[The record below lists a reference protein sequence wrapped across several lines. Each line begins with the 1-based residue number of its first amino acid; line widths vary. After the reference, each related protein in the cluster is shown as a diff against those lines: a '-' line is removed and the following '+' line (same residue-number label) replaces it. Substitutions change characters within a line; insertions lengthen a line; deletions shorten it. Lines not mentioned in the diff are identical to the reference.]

1 MRSLDIDCKISA
13 YCAINPSED
22 IDKIRTAVSNVL
34 IDMDE
39 KIVGNSLIAN
49 SNNYESLSKIY
60 EIIRAKNIKK
70 VYRRN
75 LRQNI
80 VDDSTW
86 FYLNKQAAF
95 ANVIALCD
103 EDNQSPLG
111 PIKIVLQSKN
121 IRDVIDWFV
130 PYEETI
136 VDKN

>member
-60 EIIRAKNIKK
+60 EIVRAKNIKK

-121 IRDVIDWFV
+121 L
-130 PYEETI
+130 
-136 VDKN
+136 N

>member
-1 MRSLDIDCKISA
+1 LRSLDVDCKISA

-22 IDKIRTAVSNVL
+22 INKIRTSVSNVL

-130 PYEETI
+130 PYEE
-136 VDKN
+136 

>member
-1 MRSLDIDCKISA
+1 LRSLDIDCKISA

-60 EIIRAKNIKK
+60 EIIRVKNIKK
-70 VYRRN
+70 AYRRN

-130 PYEETI
+130 PYEE
-136 VDKN
+136 

>member
-1 MRSLDIDCKISA
+1 LRALDIDCKISA

-60 EIIRAKNIKK
+60 EIVRAKNIKK

-121 IRDVIDWFV
+121 IRDVIDWLV
-130 PYEETI
+130 PYEE
-136 VDKN
+136 

>member
-1 MRSLDIDCKISA
+1 LRSLDIDCKISA
-13 YCAINPSED
+13 YCAINPSEN

-111 PIKIVLQSKN
+111 PIKIVIQSKN

-130 PYEETI
+130 PYEE
-136 VDKN
+136 

>member
-1 MRSLDIDCKISA
+1 LRSLDIDCKISA

-70 VYRRN
+70 AYRRN

-130 PYEETI
+130 PYEE
-136 VDKN
+136 

>member
-1 MRSLDIDCKISA
+1 LRALDIDCKISA

-111 PIKIVLQSKN
+111 PIKIVVQSKN
-121 IRDVIDWFV
+121 IRDVIDWVV
-130 PYEETI
+130 PYEE
-136 VDKN
+136 

>member
-1 MRSLDIDCKISA
+1 LRSLDIDCKISA

-70 VYRRN
+70 AYRRN

-111 PIKIVLQSKN
+111 PIKIVIQSKN

-130 PYEETI
+130 PYEE
-136 VDKN
+136 

>member
-34 IDMDE
+34 IDMNE

-130 PYEETI
+130 PYEE
-136 VDKN
+136 

>member
-103 EDNQSPLG
+103 EDIQSPLG

-130 PYEETI
+130 PYEE
-136 VDKN
+136 

>member
-1 MRSLDIDCKISA
+1 LRALDIDCKISA

-49 SNNYESLSKIY
+49 SNTYESLSKIY

-121 IRDVIDWFV
+121 IRDVIDWLV
-130 PYEETI
+130 PYEE
-136 VDKN
+136 

>member
-1 MRSLDIDCKISA
+1 LRSLDIECKISA
-13 YCAINPSED
+13 YCAINPSEN

-34 IDMDE
+34 IDVDE

-111 PIKIVLQSKN
+111 PIKIVIQSKN

-130 PYEETI
+130 PYEE
-136 VDKN
+136 

>member
-111 PIKIVLQSKN
+111 PIKIVLQSKD
-121 IRDVIDWFV
+121 IRDVIDWLV
-130 PYEETI
+130 PYEE
-136 VDKN
+136 

>member
-1 MRSLDIDCKISA
+1 LRSLDIDCKISA

-60 EIIRAKNIKK
+60 EIIRTKNIKK

-121 IRDVIDWFV
+121 IRDVIDWLV
-130 PYEETI
+130 PYEE
-136 VDKN
+136 

>member
-1 MRSLDIDCKISA
+1 LRSLDADCKISA

-34 IDMDE
+34 IDMNE

-111 PIKIVLQSKN
+111 PIKIVIQSKN

-130 PYEETI
+130 PYEE
-136 VDKN
+136 

>member
-1 MRSLDIDCKISA
+1 MRSLDVDCKISA

-22 IDKIRTAVSNVL
+22 IDKIRTAVSNIL

-121 IRDVIDWFV
+121 IRDVIDWLV
-130 PYEETI
+130 PYEE
-136 VDKN
+136 

>member
-1 MRSLDIDCKISA
+1 LRSLDIDCKISA

-60 EIIRAKNIKK
+60 EIVRAKNIKK

-130 PYEETI
+130 PYEE
-136 VDKN
+136 

>member
-1 MRSLDIDCKISA
+1 MRSLDVDCKISA
-13 YCAINPSED
+13 YCAVNPSED
-22 IDKIRTAVSNVL
+22 INKIRTAVSNVL
-34 IDMDE
+34 IDMNE

-70 VYRRN
+70 VYRRK

-121 IRDVIDWFV
+121 IRDVIDWLV
-130 PYEETI
+130 PYEE
-136 VDKN
+136 

>member
-1 MRSLDIDCKISA
+1 MRSLNVDCKISA

-60 EIIRAKNIKK
+60 EIIRAKNITK

-95 ANVIALCD
+95 ASVVALCD

-111 PIKIVLQSKN
+111 PIKIVIQSKN
-121 IRDVIDWFV
+121 IRDVIDWLV
-130 PYEETI
+130 PYEE
-136 VDKN
+136 

>member
-1 MRSLDIDCKISA
+1 LRSLDIDCKISA
-13 YCAINPSED
+13 YCAINPSEN
-22 IDKIRTAVSNVL
+22 IDKIRTAVSNVR

-49 SNNYESLSKIY
+49 SKNYESLSKIY

-95 ANVIALCD
+95 ANVIALCNK
-103 EDNQSPLG
+103 DNQSPLG
-111 PIKIVLQSKN
+111 PIKIVIQSKN
-121 IRDVIDWFV
+121 IRDVIDWIV
-130 PYEETI
+130 PYEE
-136 VDKN
+136 

>member
-1 MRSLDIDCKISA
+1 LRSLDIDCKISA

-103 EDNQSPLG
+103 EDTQSPLG

-130 PYEETI
+130 PYEE
-136 VDKN
+136 

>member
-1 MRSLDIDCKISA
+1 LRSLDIDCKTSA

-22 IDKIRTAVSNVL
+22 INKIRTAVSNVQ

-60 EIIRAKNIKK
+60 EIVRAKNIKK

-111 PIKIVLQSKN
+111 PIKIVIQSKN

-130 PYEETI
+130 PYEE
-136 VDKN
+136 

>member
-1 MRSLDIDCKISA
+1 MRALDTDCKISA

-34 IDMDE
+34 IDMNE
-39 KIVGNSLIAN
+39 RIAGNSLIAN

-60 EIIRAKNIKK
+60 EIVRAKNITKA
-70 VYRRN
+70 YRRN

-121 IRDVIDWFV
+121 IRDVIDWLV
-130 PYEETI
+130 PYEE
-136 VDKN
+136 

>member
-1 MRSLDIDCKISA
+1 MRALDTDCKISA

-111 PIKIVLQSKN
+111 PIKIVIQSKN

-130 PYEETI
+130 PYEE
-136 VDKN
+136 

>member
-1 MRSLDIDCKISA
+1 MRTLDIDCKISA

-130 PYEETI
+130 PYEE
-136 VDKN
+136 

>member
-1 MRSLDIDCKISA
+1 LRSLDIDCKISA

-60 EIIRAKNIKK
+60 EIVRAKNIKK

-111 PIKIVLQSKN
+111 PIKIVLQSKD
-121 IRDVIDWFV
+121 IRDVIDWLV
-130 PYEETI
+130 PYEE
-136 VDKN
+136 

>member
-1 MRSLDIDCKISA
+1 MRSLDVDCKISA

-22 IDKIRTAVSNVL
+22 IDKIQTAVSNVL

-121 IRDVIDWFV
+121 IRDVIDWLV
-130 PYEETI
+130 PFEE
-136 VDKN
+136 

>member
-34 IDMDE
+34 IDMNE

-121 IRDVIDWFV
+121 IRDVIDWLV
-130 PYEETI
+130 PYEE
-136 VDKN
+136 